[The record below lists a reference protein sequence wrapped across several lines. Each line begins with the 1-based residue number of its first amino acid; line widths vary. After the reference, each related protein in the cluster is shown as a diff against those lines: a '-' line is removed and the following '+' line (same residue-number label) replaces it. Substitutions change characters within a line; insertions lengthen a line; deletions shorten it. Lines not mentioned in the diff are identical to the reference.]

1 MGAVN
6 TMPVHLSVIIPAY
19 NESARIKKCLKS
31 VTSFLENE
39 DFSWEV
45 VVCNDGSVDETS
57 QIVTQISEQN
67 FRVRILDLVHQGK
80 GAAVR
85 QGMLHA
91 VGKLRVLCDA
101 DFSMPVEQIS
111 RLLDGAAS
119 SDVVIASR
127 ELQDSRRFN
136 EPSKRHFMGRVFNFI
151 TRLLVLP
158 GINDSQCGFKLFR
171 ENCVYTLF
179 EDLNVSGFAFDVEVL
194 VKARIKGFSIL
205 EVPIDWYYFEGSKV
219 KLIRDTVHMFW
230 DLLKISFKYRIMHSI
245 NSN

>member
-91 VGKLRVLCDA
+91 VGELRILCDA

-111 RLLDGAAS
+111 RLLDGAAI
-119 SDVVIASR
+119 IA
-127 ELQDSRRFN
+127 DN
-136 EPSKRHFMGRVFNFI
+136 NFPRI
-151 TRLLVLP
+151 IL
-158 GINDSQCGFKLFR
+158 
-171 ENCVYTLF
+171 TL
-179 EDLNVSGFAFDVEVL
+179 
-194 VKARIKGFSIL
+194 
-205 EVPIDWYYFEGSKV
+205 
-219 KLIRDTVHMFW
+219 
-230 DLLKISFKYRIMHSI
+230 
-245 NSN
+245 